1 MSSKLVRQ
9 NKIKRILSDRI
20 ISNQEQILKLLINE
34 GVTITQA
41 TLSRDFADLGVI
53 RTFTNLGVQYVLSS
67 TDYGKEIAKLVGLEI
82 LNIANNEN
90 MIILRTLAGR
100 AQGVAH
106 YIDRLNREE
115 IMGTIGGDDT
125 VLIIPNKLSNIEVI
139 LDVLK
144 NLITDNYHKWGS
156 NAKE

>member
-9 NKIKRILSDRI
+9 NKIKRILTERI
-20 ISNQEQILKLLINE
+20 ISNQEQILKMLHNE

-82 LNIANNEN
+82 LNIARNESL
-90 MIILRTLAGR
+90 IILRTLAGR

-115 IMGTIGGDDT
+115 ILGTIGGDDT
-125 VLIIPNKLSNIEVI
+125 VMIIPNKISNIDKVI
-139 LDVLK
+139 EILK
-144 NLITDNYHKWGS
+144 NLITDNYHKWG
-156 NAKE
+156 NNEKK

>member
-20 ISNQEQILKLLINE
+20 ISNQEQILKLLQSE
-34 GVTITQA
+34 GVKITQA

-67 TDYGKEIAKLVGLEI
+67 IDYGKEIAKLIGLEI
-82 LNIANNEN
+82 LTITYNESLVV
-90 MIILRTLAGR
+90 LRTLAGR

-106 YIDRLNREE
+106 YLDRMNREE
-115 IMGTIGGDDT
+115 ILGTIGGDDT
-125 VLIIPNKLSNIEVI
+125 VLVIPNKISNIDKVLEI
-139 LDVLK
+139 LK
-144 NLITDNYHKWGS
+144 NLITDNCKKWGF
-156 NAKE
+156 KRC

>member
-20 ISNQEQILKLLINE
+20 ISNQDQILKILKNE
-34 GVTITQA
+34 GVNITQA

-53 RTFTNLGVQYVLSS
+53 RTFTPLGVQYVISS

-90 MIILRTLAGR
+90 MIVLRTLAGR

-106 YIDRLNREE
+106 YIDRMNKEE
-115 IMGTIGGDDT
+115 ILGTIGGDDT
-125 VLIIPNKLSNIEVI
+125 VLVIPNKISNIDKVLEI
-139 LDVLK
+139 LK
-144 NLITDNYHKWGS
+144 NLILDNYQK
-156 NAKE
+156 

>member
-20 ISNQEQILKLLINE
+20 ISNQEQILIILKNE
-34 GVTITQA
+34 GVNITQA

-53 RTFTNLGVQYVLSS
+53 RTFTPLGVQYVLSS

-82 LNIANNEN
+82 LNVANNEN
-90 MIILRTLAGR
+90 MIVLRTLAGR

-106 YIDRLNREE
+106 YIDRMNKEE

-125 VLIIPNKLSNIEVI
+125 VLVIPNKLSNLENVLEI
-139 LDVLK
+139 LK
-144 NLITDNYHKWGS
+144 NLILDNYNK
-156 NAKE
+156 